1 VSSSL
6 TGGLRRAVVRLTVAV
21 TAVAGIGLTATTSHA
36 AAAPCTDV
44 EVSFARGSFEPGS
57 AGILVG
63 RSFIS
68 ELKKKV
74 PGKSISDYGVDYPA
88 SVDLSGPSK
97 GIKDLINHLKTQSAA
112 CPNQKFVLGG
122 YSQGAFIID
131 ASLGIKTLG
140 EAGITIPLGISPKIA
155 AAVVFGDPSRLVG
168 KKITDALLYAGRV
181 KEWCQSGDPV
191 CGNGFNIAAHLSY
204 GAGPTKEAAAF
215 VAGKI

>member
-1 VSSSL
+1 MSTPL
-6 TGGLRRAVVRLTVAV
+6 TDAVRRAVVRLAVVVTVL
-21 TAVAGIGLTATTSHA
+21 AGAGLAATTPHA

-44 EVSFARGSFEPGS
+44 EVAFARGSFEPGS

-68 ELKKKV
+68 NLKTKI
-74 PGKSISDYGVDYPA
+74 PGKSVSDYGVEYPA
-88 SVDLSGPSK
+88 STDLSGPSK
-97 GIKDLINHLKTQSAA
+97 GIRNLIDHLKTQSAA

-122 YSQGAFIID
+122 YSQGALIID
-131 ASLGIKTLG
+131 SSLGIKTLG
-140 EAGITIPLGISPKIA
+140 EANITIPAGIAPKIA

-168 KKITDALLYAGRV
+168 KKITDALFYLGRV

-204 GAGPTKEAAAF
+204 SFGPTNEAAVFA
-215 VAGKI
+215 AGKI